1 MLRAGGGKMSKLVDI
16 LFIQLYILLVPIA
29 FLIYIFMPDD
39 PETKARCEELQR
51 EADMRR
57 KND

>member
-1 MLRAGGGKMSKLVDI
+1 MSKLVDI
-16 LFIQLYILLVPIA
+16 LFIPLYILLVPIA

-57 KND
+57 KNDQHAR